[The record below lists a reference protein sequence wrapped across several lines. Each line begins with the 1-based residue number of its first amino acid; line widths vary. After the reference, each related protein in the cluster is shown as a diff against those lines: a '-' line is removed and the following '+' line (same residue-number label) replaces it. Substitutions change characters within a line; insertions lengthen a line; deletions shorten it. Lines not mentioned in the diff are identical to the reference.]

1 MADEQP
7 MTIEDEDQRPPEN
20 EVKVTNQPP
29 KKSEASADAQTS
41 ASGSSEVSQASI
53 KPTAD
58 GDNANVSQ
66 PGTSQ
71 QETSQQETSQPG
83 TSQQE
88 TNQSDTSQQETSQ
101 PGTSQQETSQSGA
114 SQPGTSQS
122 GSNQP
127 SSSAQNISMEVTP
140 DVSEDE
146 PGKLPFQV
154 QIDFTGRDSGKYCR
168 VITNL
173 RERTTQR
180 KTAES
185 GKQCRISD
193 LHYEGFLLIIKYDCD
208 V

>member
-88 TNQSDTSQQETSQ
+88 T
-101 PGTSQQETSQSGA
+101 SQSGA

-127 SSSAQNISMEVTP
+127 SSSAQNISMEVTA

-185 GKQCRISD
+185 GKQCRINA
-193 LHYEGFLLIIKYDCD
+193 LHY
-208 V
+208 